1 MDNEQKRVLALL
13 GLGAGVVLIATRK
26 PRKVVK
32 YVQNVGT
39 MTAIQLAQAY
49 RELVSS
55 PLRVFINATDESD
68 PETGTPWAVDL
79 AGYTKNYEAVKAEYL
94 KYYGRDLSE
103 DLIAWFYPAE
113 LSKYVE
119 ALWSAH
125 QQAMS

>member
-1 MDNEQKRVLALL
+1 MDDKQKRAAVLL
-13 GLGAGVVLIATRK
+13 GLGMGVVLIAASR
-26 PRKVVK
+26 PRKVSK
-32 YVQNVGT
+32 YVQQPGT

-55 PLRVFINATDESD
+55 PVRVFINPTDESN

-79 AGYTKNYEAVKAEYL
+79 AGYTKNYEAVKTEYL

-103 DLIAWFYPAE
+103 DLIGWFYPAE
-113 LSKYVE
+113 LSQYVD
-119 ALWSAH
+119 ALWKAH

>member
-1 MDNEQKRVLALL
+1 MDDKQKRILVLL
-13 GLGAGVVLIATRK
+13 GIGAGVILIATSK

-39 MTAIQLAQAY
+39 MTAIQLAQGY

-55 PLRVFINATDESD
+55 PLRVYINATDESN

-113 LSKYVE
+113 LSQYVA
-119 ALWSAH
+119 ALWKAH

>member
-1 MDNEQKRVLALL
+1 MTDKQKRALALF
-13 GLGAGVVLIATRK
+13 GLGAGAILIATSK
-26 PRKVVK
+26 PRKVIK
-32 YVQNVGT
+32 YVQHVGT

-55 PLRVFINATDESD
+55 PLRVFINPTDESN

-79 AGYTKNYEAVKAEYL
+79 AQYTKSYEAVKAEYL

-113 LSKYVE
+113 LSQYVA
-119 ALWSAH
+119 ALWEAH

>member
-1 MDNEQKRVLALL
+1 MDDKRKRVLAIFGVSL
-13 GLGAGVVLIATRK
+13 GIMLVVASK
-26 PRKVVK
+26 PSKISK
-32 YVQNVGT
+32 YVQQPGT
-39 MTAIQLAQAY
+39 MTAVQLSQSY

-55 PLRVFINATDESD
+55 PLRVFINPTDEKN

-113 LSKYVE
+113 LSQYVD
-119 ALWSAH
+119 ALWKAYA
-125 QQAMS
+125 QVMS